1 MSKGSLMVASYAP
14 PPLFIPTQI
23 HGTHMVPSLHWF
35 CCFFEEMSYK
45 NNDLLPPHLP
55 FSIDLS

>member
-1 MSKGSLMVASYAP
+1 MSKGSQMVASYAP